1 VSTGPTEPRWA
12 DDRLVL
18 AFVCATAFAVV
29 LNGTMLPVALPEI
42 GEALSLGPVALG
54 WIITGY
60 FLVNGVA
67 IPFFGRLAD
76 LHGVDHL
83 YTIGLAVFFF
93 GSFPCVVAPNF
104 ALLMAGRLVQGAGA
118 AAVVGLGPRPSAWSS
133 PRRGGAVLWGSWAPP
148 SGSGP
153 RRVPSWVGL

>member
-1 VSTGPTEPRWA
+1 M
-12 DDRLVL
+12 VL

-42 GEALSLGPVALG
+42 GEALTLGPVALG

-67 IPFFGRLAD
+67 IPFFGRMAD
-76 LHGVDHL
+76 LHGVDRL
-83 YTIGLAVFFF
+83 YTIGLAVFFL
-93 GSFPCVVAPNF
+93 GSFLCVAAPGF
-104 ALLMAGRLVQGAGA
+104 VPLMAGRLVQGARAPPPWWGS
-118 AAVVGLGPRPSAWSS
+118 GPRPSARSS
-133 PRRGGAVLWGSWAPP
+133 PPRGGAGPSGSWARR

-153 RRVPSWVGL
+153 RPVPSSAVS